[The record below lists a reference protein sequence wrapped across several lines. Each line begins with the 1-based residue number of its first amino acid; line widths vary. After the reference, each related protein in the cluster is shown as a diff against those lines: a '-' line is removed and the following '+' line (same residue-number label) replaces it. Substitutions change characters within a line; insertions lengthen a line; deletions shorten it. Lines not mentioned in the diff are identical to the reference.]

1 MKVMNVVEEFE
12 VIDKKGEVGRSKLIV
27 DGKR

>member
-12 VIDKKGEVGRSKLIV
+12 VIDKKGEVDRSKLIV